1 MPKDNTKELALK
13 PVYDKA
19 IEIYATTPDVQ
30 HKDVAV
36 MLGIAESTLF
46 RLRRDPNFWAQVYN
60 YYMVTFEGEIPDVL
74 RAMIR
79 EAKAGNVQAGRLV
92 LEHSGKLQKNINITI
107 QSPFEKWMEKV
118 EGGVEIKD
126 AEIIDD
132 LKAIEDDFSDLP
144 PRSDESA
151 VWKGRKDSARL
162 QKELNKE
169 ERRFKRNQDRKMWR
183 KWQKRA
189 ELAGVDPLPARRP
202 TPGQRK
208 TWEKEI
214 IQKEK
219 LASKSLQGQAGNNKT
234 PCKPKS
240 QKQEILK
247 TPTPPKT

>member
-1 MPKDNTKELALK
+1 MPQDSTKELALK
-13 PVYDKA
+13 PAYDKA
-19 IEIYATTPDVQ
+19 IEIYATTPNAHHQ
-30 HKDVAV
+30 DVANR
-36 MLGIAESTLF
+36 LGIAESTLF
-46 RLRRDPNFWAQVYN
+46 RIRRDPNFWSAVYN
-60 YYMVTFEGEIPDVL
+60 YYMVTFEGDVVDVL

-79 EAKAGNVQAGRLV
+79 EAKAGNVPAGRLV

-240 QKQEILK
+240 RKQGNPK
-247 TPTPPKT
+247 TPTQPSS